1 MQYTIHLR
9 VLTIIGSCTF
19 LSACERIEVPIPAPS
34 NRTDSVIKPVSS
46 SPPLVPNK
54 PPVISPIQ
62 PISNHN
68 NIPNKPIN
76 TNTTSRHNLFVS
88 MNGLDSNDGSEQ
100 TPFRTI
106 QKAASVV
113 QPSTTVH
120 VLEGEYDGGIVV
132 KNSGTKEEPIYFQ
145 GMIDYKSKIK
155 SGSNN
160 MMFDIRG
167 NYVHIEGFDFDGT
180 KDSITTNAIYLGGS
194 FNVARNNQ
202 VHDIGTQASCTSG
215 GGSGIKTDNYYGGMY
230 NDVINNIVYN
240 IGPTGCKFVQG
251 IYLST
256 PGLVENNLV
265 YNASGAGISSWH
277 NASDLTIVHN
287 TVFNNDFGITLGS
300 GDYYNGNTRPN
311 DNSIVANNIVYD
323 NKTMGIDEE
332 GKVGQNNKIMN
343 NLTYL
348 NGTNIKT
355 IHAKNENNLTV
366 DPQFIDY
373 KPNGS
378 GDYRLKENSP
388 SIGKGLVQ
396 FMPQFD
402 LVGTVRTKPDLGA
415 YALGARKPGDPINT
429 TPITNAPIPSP
440 PTENNLPPTPP
451 MNGNGDKNGNNNGG
465 TGVHVPL
472 PPGMPYPNPANPV
485 SLNSRYEVPQGSSQ
499 LYVSPSGSD
508 SNNGTQE
515 SPFKTISQA
524 SKLAKG
530 GTTVIVLPGQYNE
543 NVQTNTSGTNSAKI
557 SYVSQTKWGA
567 KIIGSGT
574 ESAWNN
580 KGNYVNIIGFEV
592 TGSGRLGILNLGSY
606 TSISSNH
613 VHDIAAS
620 GGCNGGG
627 GAGINNGN
635 YSASNGDII
644 GNVVHDIGYQYLGNC
659 NTIQGIYSSNF
670 GGKIMNNVV
679 YRAAVFGIHLWHAAT
694 DVTITNNTVFNNGSN
709 HNGGGIII
717 GTGDSPGGVILSNT
731 KVINN
736 IVYNNPYDSII
747 EYCSGNNCIGTNNIV
762 DNNILFAN
770 RNDIVMRVG
779 KATNTYNIDPQFIRD
794 GDYQLKPTSPAINK
808 GKPVFAT
815 ELDIDGKPRIQNNYI
830 DIGAYEAG

>member
-9 VLTIIGSCTF
+9 VLIIIGSSTF
-19 LSACERIEVPIPAPS
+19 LSACERIEVPIPAPT
-34 NRTDSVIKPVSS
+34 NRTDPVITPVNH

-54 PPVISPIQ
+54 PPMISPVQ
-62 PISNHN
+62 PVN
-68 NIPNKPIN
+68 NSGTRPNNPIN
-76 TNTTSRHNLFVS
+76 TTTKSKHNLFVS
-88 MNGLDSNDGSEQ
+88 MTGSDSNDGSEQ
-100 TPFRTI
+100 KPFRTI

-113 QPSTTVH
+113 GPSTTVH
-120 VLEGEYDGGIVV
+120 VLEGEYEGGIVV

-145 GMIDYKSKIK
+145 GMIDHKSKIV
-155 SGSNN
+155 SGKNN
-160 MMFDIRG
+160 MMFDVRG

-180 KDSITTNAIYLGGS
+180 KDPSTKNAIFLGGS
-194 FNVARNNQ
+194 FNTARNNK
-202 VHDIGTQASCTSG
+202 VHDIGTTASCTSA
-215 GGSGIKTDNYYGGMY
+215 GGSGIKTDNYYGGLY
-230 NDVINNIVYN
+230 DDVINNVVYN
-240 IGPTGCKFVQG
+240 IGPSGCKFVQG

-287 TVFNNDFGITLGS
+287 TVFNNNFGITIGS
-300 GDYYNGNTRPN
+300 GDYYNGNTKPN

-332 GKVGQNNKIMN
+332 GKVGNNNKIIN

-355 IHAKNENNLTV
+355 IKAKNENNLII
-366 DPQFIDY
+366 DPQFVDY
-373 KPNGS
+373 KPDGS
-378 GDYRLKENSP
+378 GDYRLKDSSP
-388 SIGKGLVQ
+388 AIGKGLIQ
-396 FMPQFD
+396 LMPQFD
-402 LVGTVRTKPDLGA
+402 IVGTVRIKPDLGA

-429 TPITNAPIPSP
+429 TPITNAPIPKP
-440 PTENNLPPTPP
+440 PTGNNLNPTVPS
-451 MNGNGDKNGNNNGG
+451 NGNGGNNGNNGG
-465 TGVHVPL
+465 TGVQVPL
-472 PPGMPYPNPANPV
+472 PPGMQVPNPANPV
-485 SLNSRYEVPQGSSQ
+485 SLNGSYEVPQGSSQ

-508 SNNGTQE
+508 SNNGTQS
-515 SPFKTISQA
+515 SPLKTISQA
-524 SKLAKG
+524 AKLAKA

-543 NVQTNTSGTNSAKI
+543 NVQTNSSGTNSARI

-567 KIIGSGT
+567 KIVGSGT

-580 KGNYVNIIGFEV
+580 KGSYVDIIGFDV

-613 VHDIAAS
+613 VHDLAAS

-635 YSASNGDII
+635 YSASDGDII
-644 GNVVHDIGYQYLGNC
+644 GNVVHDIGYQYAGNC
-659 NTIQGIYSSNF
+659 NTIQGIYSSNLR
-670 GGKIMNNVV
+670 GRIMNNVV

-709 HNGGGIII
+709 RNGGGIIV
-717 GTGDSPGGVILSNT
+717 GTGDSPGGVMLNNT

-747 EYCSGNNCIGTNNIV
+747 QYCSGNKCIGTNNIV
-762 DNNILFAN
+762 DNNIVFGN
-770 RNDIVMRVG
+770 RNNISMRVG
-779 KATNTYNIDPQFIRD
+779 AATNTYNVDPQFISP
-794 GDYQLKPTSPAINK
+794 GDYRLKPTSPAINK
-808 GKPVFAT
+808 GKPVGAT
-815 ELDIDGKPRIQNNYI
+815 ELDIDGKPRIQNNTI
-830 DIGAYEAG
+830 DIGAHEAG